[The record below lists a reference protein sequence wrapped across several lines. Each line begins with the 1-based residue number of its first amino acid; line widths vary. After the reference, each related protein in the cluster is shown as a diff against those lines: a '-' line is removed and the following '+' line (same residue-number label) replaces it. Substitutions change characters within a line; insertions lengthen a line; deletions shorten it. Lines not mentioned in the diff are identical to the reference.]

1 MRSGLR
7 TRSARPALLSG
18 LALLAALGWSPSG
31 TLAQTTTETGTGLVW
46 QSYSFGDGAA
56 VGVEDVTLLTIPV
69 AFAARFGST
78 TALDVRGAWASGRL
92 TAPGGAVSTISGP
105 TDLEVTLSRTFGL
118 DAVVASLVGFLP
130 TGASTQTLEESA
142 VAGAVAGDLLPFRIS
157 NWGTGGGVGG
167 SLAVARRV
175 SGFGVGASVG
185 YVVAREYEP
194 VTGDVTV
201 FQPGDFFRM
210 NVVAD
215 RTVGGRSK
223 FSLRMGFQRFGD
235 DGLDGVDLFRSGNR
249 YDAMVSY
256 AFPSGRNSSA
266 IVYGG
271 FLQREEGRYL
281 ADPREVASQGLLLA
295 GGALRAPLAG
305 GVLTPSVDLRL
316 LRRGDGVGQGY
327 LGGIGAGF
335 ELPTQGAT
343 LIPSVRVRRGS
354 VEARQGLESSVTGI
368 EAALAVRFG
377 RVRR

>member
-1 MRSGLR
+1 MKPGLR
-7 TRSARPALLSG
+7 TLPGGPAVLSG
-18 LALLAALGWSPSG
+18 LAILAALAGSSAP
-31 TLAQTTTETGTGLVW
+31 TLAQITAETGTGVVW
-46 QSYSFGDGAA
+46 QTYSFGDGAA

-69 AFAARFGST
+69 AFAARFGSA

-92 TAPGGAVSTISGP
+92 RAPGGAESTISGP

-118 DAVVASLVGFLP
+118 DAVVASLVGVLP
-130 TGASTQTLEESA
+130 TGASTQTLEESG
-142 VAGAVAGDLLPFRIS
+142 VAGLVAGDLLPFRIS

-194 VTGDVTV
+194 VTGDATL
-201 FQPGDFFRM
+201 FQPGDFLRVNM
-210 NVVAD
+210 VAD

-249 YDAMVSY
+249 YDATVSY
-256 AFPSGRNSSA
+256 AFPSGGNSSA

-295 GGALRAPLAG
+295 GGALRAPLGG

-343 LIPSVRVRRGS
+343 FIPSVRLRRGS
-354 VEARQGLESSVTGI
+354 VEARQGLESSVMGI
-368 EAALAVRFG
+368 EAALAIRFG

>member
-1 MRSGLR
+1 MRRGSRSPLPTLPLLR
-7 TRSARPALLSG
+7 TLVLLG
-18 LALLAALGWSPSG
+18 ALGGSATPAMAQVTSESG
-31 TLAQTTTETGTGLVW
+31 TGVVW
-46 QSYSFGDGAA
+46 QSFSFGDGAA
-56 VGVEDVTLLTIPV
+56 VGVGDVTLLTIPV
-69 AFAARFGST
+69 AFAARFGGA

-92 TAPGGAVSTISGP
+92 TAPGGVESTISGP

-118 DAVVASLVGFLP
+118 DAVVASLVAVLP
-130 TGASTQTLEESA
+130 TGSSTQSLEESA

-175 SGFGVGASVG
+175 NGFGVGGSVG
-185 YVVAREYEP
+185 YILAREYEP
-194 VTGDVTV
+194 VAGDASV
-201 FQPGDFFRM
+201 FQPGDFFRV
-210 NVVAD
+210 NAVVD
-215 RTVGGRSK
+215 RTVGGRAK
-223 FSLRMGFQRFGD
+223 LALRLGFQRFGD
-235 DGLDGVDLFRSGNR
+235 DGLDGVDLFRSGDR
-249 YDAMVSY
+249 YDATLSY
-256 AFPSGRNSSA
+256 AFPSGGGSSA

-281 ADPREVASQGLLLA
+281 TDPREAASQGLLLA

-316 LRRGDGVGQGY
+316 LRRSDGVGQGY

-335 ELPTQGAT
+335 EVPLQGAT
-343 LIPSVRVRRGS
+343 AIPSLRLRRGT

-368 EAALAVRFG
+368 EAGLTVRFG